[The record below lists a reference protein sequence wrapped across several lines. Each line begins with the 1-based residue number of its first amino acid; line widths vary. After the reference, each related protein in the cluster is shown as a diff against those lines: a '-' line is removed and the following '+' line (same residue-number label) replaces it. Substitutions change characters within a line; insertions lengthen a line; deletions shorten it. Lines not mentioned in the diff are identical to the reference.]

1 MSLRLAPHFG
11 TLCER
16 LTVMDHIAP
25 PGTRNP
31 GFRSKLSALLRT
43 LKIAF
48 VAGIAQSAVM
58 GCTSTPNVDN
68 SVVPEFDLVRFLG
81 KWHEIARFDHPFE
94 RGIEEAE
101 ATYSLLPNGK
111 VQVLN
116 SGRKG
121 NETRIANGIAKTTG
135 TPGLLRV
142 TFFWPFYADYR
153 VMSIDGQYSR
163 ALVGSDSG
171 NYLWILSR
179 TPRLNETD
187 KRSLLDEAKR
197 RGYNIEKLIWLNQSR
212 SDLD

>member
-1 MSLRLAPHFG
+1 
-11 TLCER
+11 
-16 LTVMDHIAP
+16 MDRIVP

-31 GFRSKLSALLRT
+31 GFHSKLCAVLRMM
-43 LKIAF
+43 KIAF
-48 VAGIAQSAVM
+48 VAGIAQSAVL
-58 GCTSTPNVDN
+58 GCCSTPNVDN
-68 SVVPEFDLVRFLG
+68 SVVPEFDLARFLG

-101 ATYSLLPNGK
+101 ATYSLLPDGK
-111 VQVLN
+111 VQVVN

-121 NETRIANGIAKTTG
+121 NKTKTANGIAKATG

-153 VMSIDGQYSR
+153 VMSIDEQYSH
-163 ALVGSDSG
+163 ALVGSGSG

-179 TPRLNETD
+179 TPHLNESA

-197 RGYNIEKLIWLNQSR
+197 RGYDIGKLIWLDKSR
-212 SDLD
+212 SAPN

>member
-1 MSLRLAPHFG
+1 
-11 TLCER
+11 
-16 LTVMDHIAP
+16 MDRIAP
-25 PGTRNP
+25 RGTRNP
-31 GFRSKLSALLRT
+31 GFRLKLCTLLRT
-43 LKIAF
+43 LKIALA
-48 VAGIAQSAVM
+48 AGIAQSAAL
-58 GCTSTPNVDN
+58 GCRSTPNVDN

-101 ATYSLLPNGK
+101 ATYSLLPDGK
-111 VQVLN
+111 VQVVN

-121 NETRIANGIAKTTG
+121 NKTKTANGIAKTTG

-153 VMSIDGQYSR
+153 VMSIDEQYSR
-163 ALVGSDSG
+163 ALVGSGSG

-179 TPRLNETD
+179 TPRLDDTA

-197 RGYNIEKLIWLNQSR
+197 RGYDIEKLIWLDQSR
-212 SDLD
+212 SATD